1 MKCYRF
7 VNVEKAHHPVAMLCR
22 VIEVSRSGF
31 YAWLGRGP
39 SARATQDAQLTG
51 RIREIHQQSRR
62 TYGVPRIHATLAAA
76 GTRVGRKRVVRLM
89 RAAGLSGLSGGP
101 HRMRTTT
108 VDDQAVPA
116 PNTVLRDFSPA
127 LPNTLWVSDITYIP
141 TLEGWL
147 YLATELDCWSRK
159 IVGWALA
166 DHLRTELPLA
176 ALRMAVQRRHPQAGQ
191 LTHHSDQGCQY
202 TSHDFRAELGAHGIM
217 ASMSRR
223 GDCYDNAVAES
234 FFATLKAEL
243 VYREVWET
251 RGDAAQAVF
260 EYIEAFYNRQRI
272 HSTLG
277 YRTPE
282 AFEREKGVVPGTR
295 SSQPA

>member
-1 MKCYRF
+1 
-7 VNVEKAHHPVAMLCR
+7 MLR
-22 VIEVSRSGF
+22 NGWP
-31 YAWLGRGP
+31 AWTEMPGRHTP
-39 SARATQDAQLTG
+39 N
-51 RIREIHQQSRR
+51 
-62 TYGVPRIHATLAAA
+62 
-76 GTRVGRKRVVRLM
+76 
-89 RAAGLSGLSGGP
+89 
-101 HRMRTTT
+101 
-108 VDDQAVPA
+108 PA
-116 PNTVLRDFSPA
+116 
-127 LPNTLWVSDITYIP
+127 LWVSDITYIP

-176 ALRMAVQRRHPQAGQ
+176 ALRMAVQRRRPQAGR

-202 TSHDFRAELGAHGIM
+202 TSHDFRAELSAQGIT

-251 RGDAAQAVF
+251 RSDAAQAIF

-295 SSQPA
+295 WSQTA